1 MSGAWIRCRG
11 CGYGGVVRRGVISR
25 LWKFITGKDIYIYI
39 YINDN
44 INPNIS
50 SFVIEQDISMLH
62 NIYPLNRTSY
72 IYVCIYTQTI

>member
-1 MSGAWIRCRG
+1 MWLRGA
-11 CGYGGVVRRGVISR
+11 VVRRGVISR
-25 LWKFITGKDIYIYI
+25 LWKFVTGKDIYIN
-39 YINDN
+39 INDN